1 VNDIA
6 PSSRRSEYFALT
18 ASEREV
24 TLGRLR
30 MRHHE
35 GLSAAVFFGVAAL
48 LANLPACTTKD
59 LVGRFNSGILDSA
72 GDPNHDPAR
81 RSRSLVRQLITHEL
95 MDGYFSQGS
104 ATGAVVRWM
113 ERAANE
119 PHSFVYAVAVHARSL
134 GNTLGVGPGALGTPS
149 RAPRSDAPGG
159 VFHDVGASWRRAS
172 SAVEGAPATAP
183 LCQGGQLQRAAA
195 GERADANRFDAAVER
210 AGEAVAAIAIEGLAN
225 VLDIQVGA
233 QQAFEEMGRY
243 LIARK
248 RQRSFDHHPS
258 GVVIKGGASTGLYSA
273 GVVWVAL
280 HLIDHCLAD
289 DACRA
294 SAVDPRFSLLSGTS
308 TGAMIA
314 VATDI
319 YNSAATPEARA
330 RALDNLASWF
340 TCVGVANLYCVRS
353 NDALEML
360 RGQKGLVEFDGIQ
373 NLLVKNVTCDTIRN
387 SSELVLNTVDFRT
400 GNVYDLSDDD
410 ELRTPN
416 DVVQAA
422 IASAVLPFIA
432 KPVPHLPVD
441 YDGANIE
448 QAYLDG
454 GIRSE
459 LPVLPLARRGAER
472 VLIVSSSASIA
483 DEQKDLSN
491 GMAIATRYI
500 DISTGGVTESELQHA
515 ERHVESVRLA
525 EIDACQTDP
534 TTREACAK
542 DDRCIREFCEA
553 DWTAVCDARGA
564 RDRKLESLSAFDLTQ
579 QRLAFLWGTRSFFR
593 NETEVEGLHGYDF
606 DPIKQRRLFLAG
618 AEAARLRCAEIA
630 TLLGI
635 PMGPQLS
642 AWCAPVLVP
651 HDTLCR
657 AFASASSSDLRACQ
671 AAPTPGSTEACR

>member
-1 VNDIA
+1 
-6 PSSRRSEYFALT
+6 
-18 ASEREV
+18 
-24 TLGRLR
+24 
-30 MRHHE
+30 MRHYE
-35 GLSAAVFFGVAAL
+35 RLSAAVFFATAAV
-48 LANLPACTTKD
+48 LANLPACTTRD
-59 LVGRFNSGILDSA
+59 LVGRFNSGILDSG
-72 GDPNHDPAR
+72 GDPNHDPVQ

-95 MDGYFSQGS
+95 MDGYFTQGS

-113 ERAANE
+113 ERAASE
-119 PHSFVYAVAVHARSL
+119 PHAFVYAVAVHARSL
-134 GNTLGVGPGALGTPS
+134 GSTLGVGAPIALGMS
-149 RAPRSDAPGG
+149 GRPRSDAPSG
-159 VFHDVGASWRRAS
+159 FFQEVGASWR
-172 SAVEGAPATAP
+172 GAPSSIGSTTPRSADVPSAGGAAPGP
-183 LCQGGQLQRAAA
+183 LCRGGQLQRAAA
-195 GERADANRFDAAVER
+195 AELADGIRFDAAVER
-210 AGEAVAAIAIEGLAN
+210 AGQAVAAIAIEGLAN
-225 VLDIQVGA
+225 LLDIQVGA
-233 QQAFEEMGRY
+233 KQAFEEMGHY
-243 LIARK
+243 LVARK
-248 RQRSFDHHPS
+248 WQRSFDRHTS

-273 GVVWVAL
+273 GIVWVAL
-280 HLIDHCLAD
+280 HVIDRCLAD
-289 DACRA
+289 DTCRA

-319 YNSAATPEARA
+319 YNTATTQEGRA
-330 RALDNLASWF
+330 KALDNLASWF
-340 TCVGVANLYCVRS
+340 TCVGVANLYCVRA
-353 NDALEML
+353 NDALEMI
-360 RGQKGLVEFDGIQ
+360 RNQKGLVEFDGIQ

-387 SSELVLNTVDFRT
+387 RSELVLNTVDFRT
-400 GNVYDLSDDD
+400 GNAYDLSDDN

-432 KPVPHLPVD
+432 KPVAHLPVD
-441 YDGANIE
+441 YDGARIE

-483 DEQKDLSN
+483 DEQKDLAN

-525 EIDACQTDP
+525 EIEACQTSQMTSD
-534 TTREACAK
+534 ACAK
-542 DDRCIREFCEA
+542 DGRCIREFCEA
-553 DWTAVCDARGA
+553 DWTAVCDASGG
-564 RDRKLESLSAFDLTQ
+564 RDRKLESLSAFDLTRE
-579 QRLAFLWGTRSFFR
+579 RLAFLWGTRSFFR

-606 DPIKQRRLFLAG
+606 DPVKQRRLFLAG

-635 PMGPQLS
+635 PIGPKLT
-642 AWCAPVLVP
+642 AWCSPVLVP

-657 AFASASSSDLRACQ
+657 EFAAPSSNDLRTCQ
-671 AAPTPGSTEACR
+671 APPAPGSIEACR